1 MGIGN
6 GVCNR
11 GFLRRIKH
19 LTLAIRIHSPC
30 RDAGNIYCY
39 GLTSVVKV
47 PMLRNYR
54 SVKHEFLKHNQRFS
68 VELRSVK
75 NKLHLNLAGSA
86 ASCKCCCSGNGVA
99 IRIQNRRTGLFIH
112 QDTIYRVLMSLAQTL
127 ITHGIYQSYRALR
140 VKELGVI
147 FRILRTGL
155 NSWCAEGQALFQVGN
170 VRMRPC
176 GSFIAL
182 VEVQILKNNE
192 RLPCHIA
199 GVKCKLDVDRP
210 RDPLRREYG
219 FAGNLVTLRI
229 QQRKPC
235 HFIHQLTYNGIFM
248 VRG

>member
-1 MGIGN
+1 
-6 GVCNR
+6 
-11 GFLRRIKH
+11 
-19 LTLAIRIHSPC
+19 
-30 RDAGNIYCY
+30 
-39 GLTSVVKV
+39 
-47 PMLRNYR
+47 
-54 SVKHEFLKHNQRFS
+54 
-68 VELRSVK
+68 
-75 NKLHLNLAGSA
+75 
-86 ASCKCCCSGNGVA
+86 
-99 IRIQNRRTGLFIH
+99 
-112 QDTIYRVLMSLAQTL
+112 MSLAQTL
-127 ITHGIYQSYRALR
+127 ITYGIYQSYRALR

-155 NSWCAEGQALFQVGN
+155 NSWCTEGQALFQVGN

-176 GSFIAL
+176 GNFISL

-210 RDPLRREYG
+210 RDPLRREYS

-229 QQRKPC
+229 QQRKPR